1 MKNLIKVFLPV
12 LALCAVEACS
22 HRDELQPVNPNE
34 GKELIQFAGKE
45 TLATKN
51 GFAGET
57 TVQMHIKAVA
67 TGKTTRYTETFM
79 TGTDN
84 DLSGGVSELSYESG
98 KERYWDDAFGRDS
111 KLTVYALAVPGNK
124 DKSVLPVWSKN
135 GWTAVDSKTN
145 RNWFTDSNEED
156 DVVSWSVLAEQGSN
170 DILKKEDLTF
180 SNNISEGG
188 RTGNLDWRIN
198 QTDGEWVVCLD
209 DGPLEWSPKTNA
221 PGETTGK
228 FSMGWLQFKHAL
240 AKIEINIKEGEGFR
254 NSANTD
260 FIWTNTTTGQNIRM
274 IGFNTAGSFHISTG
288 AWSDQTSGDITK
300 LYETTGTPA
309 NKTTRHLQAYVV
321 PGTDLSAATGNVLE
335 FEIDNAKYYVTG
347 TQITE
352 AIRNYDYG
360 NDYGGKKYHGFTAIE
375 GGKHYV
381 INLTVAKKKIESV
394 KAAVLDWETINS
406 DDVDARNTY
415 VTFDMEDRGSQLTDT
430 DAASFNIYRSTVTST
445 NFIDMNSE
453 ADYNWS
459 AGYEGPATKSWDS
472 TTGWSTDWYWENNL
486 TSYHFRAAGSK
497 EGAGVTLATETGT
510 PDVDY
515 FAIKSGTLAESDYKD
530 YVWGAPFKQLASS
543 SDKLT
548 YSTTSGFDNENNNKH
563 QITNAI
569 AATESTIGMM
579 LFHMTSQV
587 FVTVKTTLG
596 ADKVVLKEDDKET
609 KVEILNFLP
618 DGRVRMGNGLVETTG
633 TTRTSAAMATGTYK
647 AETATEGAQVENYS
661 YGIVPQPLTYTDGT
675 VGLRITTPDGNQY
688 VVKDLSQCK
697 ASVNNANLTNPYP
710 VAGTQY
716 QINQWYPHYQYS
728 YTVTIKKTQIW
739 NMIAEALPWATVNCD
754 LGTIDLEN

>member
-1 MKNLIKVFLPV
+1 MKNLLKVFLPV
-12 LALCAVEACS
+12 LALCAMEACS

-34 GKELIQFAGKE
+34 GKELIQFVGEEKV
-45 TLATKN
+45 ATKN
-51 GFAGET
+51 GFVGET
-57 TVQMHIKAVA
+57 TVQMRIMAVA
-67 TGKTTRYTETFM
+67 KGKTTPARYTETYM
-79 TGTDN
+79 SASDGSEAVTS
-84 DLSGGVSELSYESG
+84 DLAYETG
-98 KERYWDDAFGRDS
+98 KERYWDDAFGRES
-111 KLTVYALAVPGNK
+111 QLSVYALAIPGNT
-124 DKSVLPVWSKN
+124 DKTRLPDWSKD
-135 GWTAVDSKTN
+135 GWTVVDTKIN
-145 RNWFTDSNEED
+145 RNWFTDSNEMD
-156 DVVSWSVLAEQGSN
+156 DVVSWSVSAEQGSN

-180 SNNISEGG
+180 SNNISVGG
-188 RTGNLDWRIN
+188 LNGCLYWQLSNINGDWCVSYGN
-198 QTDGEWVVCLD
+198 
-209 DGPLEWSPKTNA
+209 GPLEWTPKTND

-228 FSMGWLQFKHAL
+228 FDMGWLQFKHAL
-240 AKIEINIKEGEGFR
+240 AKIEFNIKEGNGFN

-260 FIWTNTTTGQNIRM
+260 FIWTNTTTGQNFKM
-274 IGFNTAGSFHISTG
+274 IGFNTAGSFHVSTG

-309 NKTTRHLQAYVV
+309 KKTIRRLQAYVV

-347 TQITE
+347 TQIME
-352 AIRNYDYG
+352 AIRGYDYG
-360 NDYGGKKYHGFTAIE
+360 GTDGKKYSGFTKIE
-375 GGKHYV
+375 GGKNYV
-381 INLTVAKKKIESV
+381 INLTVAKKQIEKLQAS
-394 KAAVLDWETINS
+394 VLDWETINS

-430 DAASFNIYRSTVTST
+430 DAASFHIYRSTVTSQ
-445 NFIDMNSE
+445 NFIDMTSE
-453 ADYNWS
+453 PDYNWS

-472 TTGWSTDWYWENNL
+472 TTGWSTEWYWENNL

-497 EGAGVTLATETGT
+497 EGEGVTLATETGT

-515 FAIKSGTLAESDYKD
+515 FAIKSGTLAGSEYKD
-530 YVWGAPFKQLASS
+530 YVWGAPFKDIADT
-543 SDKLT
+543 DKLT
-548 YSTTSGFDNENNNKH
+548 YSITSGFDNENNGEH

-569 AATESTIGMM
+569 AATESSIGMM

-618 DGRVRMGNGLVETTG
+618 DGRVRMGDGLVETTG

-697 ASVNNANLTNPYP
+697 AGVNNANLTNPYP
-710 VAGTQY
+710 VTGTQY

-728 YTVTIKKTQIW
+728 YTVTIKKTQIL
-739 NMIAEALPWATVNCD
+739 NLTAEALDWETVNCD